1 MASGEAL
8 AVASFVEPMQCLAVT
23 KLPEGKEWQY
33 ELKLDGFRTL
43 AVRHVGRLTLY
54 SRNKKIFNQRFPGIV
69 EALSELPDESIV
81 DGEIVALDDS
91 GRPSFS
97 QLQNF
102 SRVKM
107 IVFFAFDVL
116 MWKSKDIREWPLHE
130 RRALLEK
137 ETMLRLPSFHYSESF
152 AVPVDRIISVVREQ
166 GLEGVVAKRRDS
178 KYEAGRRSGAWVKMR
193 IGGGQEFV
201 IGGYTQAPKNFDAIL
216 VGYYEGKKLLYTAK
230 VRNGFVPAAREAIF
244 QHFEKLR
251 IKKCPFANLPEPRK
265 GHWGEGLTAADMKKC
280 VWLKPKLV
288 ASIDYAEWTHHLRHA
303 NFIGLREDKN
313 PREVTRERPI

>member
-43 AVRHVGRLTLY
+43 AVRHAGRLTLY

-102 SRVKM
+102 SRR
-107 IVFFAFDVL
+107 
-116 MWKSKDIREWPLHE
+116 S
-130 RRALLEK
+130 
-137 ETMLRLPSFHYSESF
+137 
-152 AVPVDRIISVVREQ
+152 
-166 GLEGVVAKRRDS
+166 
-178 KYEAGRRSGAWVKMR
+178 RRSSFSR
-193 IGGGQEFV
+193 
-201 IGGYTQAPKNFDAIL
+201 
-216 VGYYEGKKLLYTAK
+216 
-230 VRNGFVPAAREAIF
+230 
-244 QHFEKLR
+244 
-251 IKKCPFANLPEPRK
+251 
-265 GHWGEGLTAADMKKC
+265 LT
-280 VWLKPKLV
+280 
-288 ASIDYAEWTHHLRHA
+288 S
-303 NFIGLREDKN
+303 
-313 PREVTRERPI
+313 

>member
-54 SRNKKIFNQRFPGIV
+54 SRNKKIFNQRVPGIV

-91 GRPSFS
+91 GGPSFS

-116 MWKSKDIREWPLHE
+116 MWKSKDIR
-130 RRALLEK
+130 
-137 ETMLRLPSFHYSESF
+137 
-152 AVPVDRIISVVREQ
+152 
-166 GLEGVVAKRRDS
+166 
-178 KYEAGRRSGAWVKMR
+178 
-193 IGGGQEFV
+193 
-201 IGGYTQAPKNFDAIL
+201 
-216 VGYYEGKKLLYTAK
+216 
-230 VRNGFVPAAREAIF
+230 
-244 QHFEKLR
+244 
-251 IKKCPFANLPEPRK
+251 
-265 GHWGEGLTAADMKKC
+265 
-280 VWLKPKLV
+280 
-288 ASIDYAEWTHHLRHA
+288 
-303 NFIGLREDKN
+303 
-313 PREVTRERPI
+313 